1 MNAVQAEY
9 SSKIYSVCKHSGY
22 MGHKNNTVDDNDD
35 DTLVEDYM
43 TITTVTMNFKSSV
56 LDIAKK
62 MFAENISSI
71 PITDDEEE
79 IIGILTER
87 DMIKIIANE
96 LPPGDISAMSLMSFP
111 TVKVKKK
118 APIEEAAKIMATK
131 KLRHLIVEDTYG
143 QDVVGIITVTD
154 LARYLKQKSKTGE
167 VPSSSEAWEVFS

>member
-1 MNAVQAEY
+1 M
-9 SSKIYSVCKHSGY
+9 GY
-22 MGHKNNTVDDNDD
+22 KKNTVD

-43 TITTVTMNFKSSV
+43 TITTVTMNFRNSV

-62 MFAENISSI
+62 MLAENISSI
-71 PITDDEEE
+71 PITDDEGE

-96 LPPGDISAMSLMSFP
+96 LPPSGISAMSLMSFP

-118 APIEEAAKIMATK
+118 APIEEAAKIMTTK

-143 QDVVGIITVTD
+143 KDIVGIITVSD
-154 LARYLKQKSKTGE
+154 LARYLRQKSNTGE
-167 VPSSSEAWEVFS
+167 LPASEVWEIFF

>member
-1 MNAVQAEY
+1 
-9 SSKIYSVCKHSGY
+9 
-22 MGHKNNTVDDNDD
+22 
-35 DTLVEDYM
+35 M
-43 TITTVTMNFKSSV
+43 TITTVTMNFRNSV

-62 MFAENISSI
+62 MLAENISSI
-71 PITDDEEE
+71 PITDDEGE

-87 DMIKIIANE
+87 DMIKVIANE
-96 LPPGDISAMSLMSFP
+96 LPPSGISAMSLMSFP

-143 QDVVGIITVTD
+143 EDIVGIITVSD

-167 VPSSSEAWEVFS
+167 LPASEVWEIFF

>member
-1 MNAVQAEY
+1 
-9 SSKIYSVCKHSGY
+9 
-22 MGHKNNTVDDNDD
+22 MGHKNNTVDDIR
-35 DTLVEDYM
+35 VEDYM
-43 TITTVTMNFKSSV
+43 TTTTVTMNFKNSV

-62 MFAENISSI
+62 MLTENVSSI

-96 LPPGDISAMSLMSFP
+96 LPPGGISAMSLMSFP

-118 APIEEAAKIMATK
+118 TPIEEAAKIMATK

-143 QDVVGIITVTD
+143 KDVVGIITVTD
-154 LARYLKQKSKTGE
+154 LARYLKQKSRTGE
-167 VPSSSEAWEVFS
+167 LPASEVWEVFF

>member
-1 MNAVQAEY
+1 M
-9 SSKIYSVCKHSGY
+9 GY
-22 MGHKNNTVDDNDD
+22 KKNTVDD

-43 TITTVTMNFKSSV
+43 TITTVTMNFRNSV

-62 MFAENISSI
+62 MLAENISSI
-71 PITDDEEE
+71 PITDDEGE

-96 LPPGDISAMSLMSFP
+96 LPPSGISAMSLMSFP

-143 QDVVGIITVTD
+143 KDIVGIITVSD
-154 LARYLKQKSKTGE
+154 LARYLRQKSNTGE
-167 VPSSSEAWEVFS
+167 LPASEVWEIFF

>member
-1 MNAVQAEY
+1 M
-9 SSKIYSVCKHSGY
+9 GY
-22 MGHKNNTVDDNDD
+22 KKNTVD

-43 TITTVTMNFKSSV
+43 TITTVTMNFRNSV

-62 MFAENISSI
+62 MLAENISSI
-71 PITDDEEE
+71 PITDDEGE

-96 LPPGDISAMSLMSFP
+96 LPPSGISAMSLMSFP

-143 QDVVGIITVTD
+143 KDIVGIITVSD
-154 LARYLKQKSKTGE
+154 LARYLRQKSNTGE
-167 VPSSSEAWEVFS
+167 LPASEVWEIFF

>member
-1 MNAVQAEY
+1 M
-9 SSKIYSVCKHSGY
+9 GY
-22 MGHKNNTVDDNDD
+22 KNNTVDD

-43 TITTVTMNFKSSV
+43 TITTVTMNFRNSV

-62 MFAENISSI
+62 MLAENISSI
-71 PITDDEEE
+71 PITDDEGE

-96 LPPGDISAMSLMSFP
+96 LPPSGISAMSLMSFP

-143 QDVVGIITVTD
+143 EDIVGIITVSD

-167 VPSSSEAWEVFS
+167 LPAASEVWEIFF

>member
-1 MNAVQAEY
+1 M
-9 SSKIYSVCKHSGY
+9 GY
-22 MGHKNNTVDDNDD
+22 KKNTDD

-43 TITTVTMNFKSSV
+43 TITTVTMNFRNSV

-62 MFAENISSI
+62 MLAENISSI
-71 PITDDEEE
+71 PITDDEGE

-96 LPPGDISAMSLMSFP
+96 LPPSGISAMSLMSFP

-131 KLRHLIVEDTYG
+131 KLRHLVVEDTYG
-143 QDVVGIITVTD
+143 EDIVGIITVSD

-167 VPSSSEAWEVFS
+167 LPASEVWEIFF

>member
-1 MNAVQAEY
+1 MDY
-9 SSKIYSVCKHSGY
+9 
-22 MGHKNNTVDDNDD
+22 KNNSVDDHN
-35 DTLVEDYM
+35 TLVEDYM
-43 TITTVTMNFKSSV
+43 TITTVTMNFKNSI

-62 MFAENISSI
+62 MLAENISSI
-71 PITDDEEE
+71 PITDDEGE

-96 LPPGDISAMSLMSFP
+96 LPPSGISAMSLMSFP

-118 APIEEAAKIMATK
+118 APIEEAARIMATK

-143 QDVVGIITVTD
+143 KDVVGIITVSD

-167 VPSSSEAWEVFS
+167 LPTSEVWEVFF